1 LNQARRLLLYAPN
14 VHVGGG
20 AVLLRELLAA
30 LPAGLPVRAWLDE
43 RARGR
48 LSLPAQVDVVWVAPR
63 AGSRFAA
70 ELSLHREAGSDDQ
83 LLCFHGLPPLR
94 RSRAHC
100 AVFQQNRNYLGQVPL
115 RQFAWRTRIRLWFE
129 QQISRRL
136 RGHVQAYWV
145 QTPSM
150 AEALR
155 AWWGPGAMPAVEVLG
170 FAPALP
176 AVAET
181 ESGQAFDFIYVADGE
196 AHKNHGALIDAWS
209 LLAADG
215 CRPSLALTL
224 GARDGLL
231 RERIRARA
239 AAEGLRIECLDSMD
253 RDALLALYRG
263 CGALVFPSLGESYG
277 LPLIEARQL
286 GLPIVAAELDYVRD
300 VCEPSQSFDPRSARS
315 IARAVRRQLG
325 LASTPAAPASAGDF
339 WTRLLRRE
347 GT

>member
-1 LNQARRLLLYAPN
+1 MSEAARLLLYAPN

-30 LPAGLPVRAWLDE
+30 LPPGLTVLAWLDE
-43 RARGR
+43 RARAR
-48 LSLPAQVDVVWVAPR
+48 LSLPSQVQVVWVAPR

-70 ELSLHREAGSDDQ
+70 ELSLHRQAQVGDQ

-115 RQFAWRTRIRLWFE
+115 RQFAWRTRIRLWCE
-129 QQISRRL
+129 QQVSRRL

-176 AVAET
+176 TLAPAAE
-181 ESGQAFDFIYVADGE
+181 GFDFIYVADGE
-196 AHKNHGALIDAWS
+196 AHKNHEALIEAWS
-209 LLAADG
+209 LLARED

-224 GARDGLL
+224 GARDTGL
-231 RERIRARA
+231 RERIEARA
-239 AAEGLRIECLDSMD
+239 AAEGLRIHCLDSMD
-253 RDALLALYRG
+253 REALLALYRA

-300 VCEPSQSFDPRSARS
+300 VCEPAQSFDPRSPRS
-315 IARAVRRQLG
+315 IARAVQRQLG
-325 LASTPAAPASAGDF
+325 RAAAPAAPAAAADF
-339 WTRLLRRE
+339 WARLLGARRL
-347 GT
+347 